1 MGRRV
6 TLAPK
11 PVKSTS
17 KIVAQSFDKNVSL
30 KQFDRCN
37 TEEETRGEPEK
48 PEAAGFLEAESL
60 PANLILDS
68 FPSYFGVRVK
78 FLILVRR

>member
-1 MGRRV
+1 M
-6 TLAPK
+6 PK
-11 PVKSTS
+11 PVKST
-17 KIVAQSFDKNVSL
+17 SFDKNVSL

-68 FPSYFGVRVK
+68 FPSYFGAQVK
-78 FLILVRR
+78 FLILMRG